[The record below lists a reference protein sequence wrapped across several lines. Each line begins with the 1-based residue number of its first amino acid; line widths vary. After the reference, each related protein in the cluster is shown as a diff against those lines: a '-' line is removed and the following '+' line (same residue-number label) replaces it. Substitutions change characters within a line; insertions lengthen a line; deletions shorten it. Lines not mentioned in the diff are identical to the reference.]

1 MKGEIMQKSL
11 GSNIFYKILLNTF
24 NIILPI
30 LVGPYAYRMLGANSM
45 GTVNF
50 AETVFNYFF
59 IFAVFGVYQYGLRE
73 ISLVKNDKKKV
84 SQLFTSLYVIN
95 FTTSI
100 LALIAFILC
109 SYIGY
114 GDKDLFPVLLI
125 FGFNFI
131 SNMFYVEWFNE
142 AHENYDFIT
151 KKTVAV
157 RLIYVV
163 LLFTFIHGADDYK
176 QFAGLLVLSTFLNHF
191 ISFIYVKRRVPF
203 DFSNLTIIPHL
214 KPLFLVV
221 IFSNATLLY
230 TQLDRLFLGEYA
242 GKAAVAFYVMAFQ
255 IMTIINTLMLSV
267 IQVTIP
273 RLSYLSGNATEK
285 EYETLLNKI
294 SKVYF
299 ITLFPAAIGLMII
312 AHGAVIIYGGD
323 EFANAGST
331 LMVFALYMISV
342 GIESILAN
350 QVIYV
355 KKKENILI
363 RFLFICGFINL
374 VFNITLIFFNVLT
387 PTTAIITTT
396 IANCLLITFEYI
408 YVKKKLK
415 VNYTLFDM
423 QKLKYL
429 FYSLTFLPLALVVR
443 IVIPGQIL
451 QVIVTILTCGFVYAL
466 ILWITKDA
474 ILLMLL
480 EKMKAKFKRS

>member
-1 MKGEIMQKSL
+1 MQKSL
-11 GSNIFYKILLNTF
+11 VSNIFYKILLNTF

-30 LVGPYAYRMLGANSM
+30 LVGPYAYRMLGADSM

-50 AETVFNYFF
+50 AETIFNYFF

-100 LALIAFILC
+100 LALIAFSLF

-114 GDKDLFPVLLI
+114 GNQDLFPVLLI

-131 SNMFYVEWFNE
+131 ANLFYVEWFNE

-151 KKTVAV
+151 KKTVIV

-176 QFAGLLVLSTFLNHF
+176 QFAGLLVLSTFLNHT
-191 ISFIYVKRRVPF
+191 ISFIYVKRQVKF

-221 IFSNATLLY
+221 IFSNANILY
-230 TQLDRLFLGEYA
+230 TQLDRLVLGEYA
-242 GKAAVAFYVMAFQ
+242 GKAEVAFYVMAFQ

-267 IQVTIP
+267 VQVTIP
-273 RLSYLSGNATEK
+273 RLSYLSGNATEG
-285 EYETLLNKI
+285 EYESLLNKI

-299 ITLFPAAIGLMII
+299 ITLFPAAIGLMLI
-312 AHGAVIIYGGD
+312 AHGAVVIYGGN
-323 EFANAGST
+323 EFAGAGNT
-331 LMVFALYMISV
+331 LIVFAFYMISV
-342 GIESILAN
+342 GIESILSN
-350 QVIYV
+350 QIIYV
-355 KKKENILI
+355 KKKESILV

-374 VFNITLIFFNVLT
+374 ASNIALIYFDVLT
-387 PTTAIITTT
+387 PTTAIFTTT
-396 IANCLLITFEYI
+396 IANCLLIIFEYI

-423 QKLKYL
+423 QKLRYL
-429 FYSLTFLPLALVVR
+429 FYSLTFLPISFLVNT
-443 IVIPGQIL
+443 IISAQIL
-451 QVIVTILTCGFVYAL
+451 QVIITMLACGFAYAL
-466 ILWITKDA
+466 ILFIAKDE
-474 ILLMLL
+474 ILFMLL
-480 EKMKAKFKRS
+480 DKLKARFKKA